1 MIHGNKNAMKFYQDI
16 TLLPDAEVSLG
27 VIWEKVYQQIHL
39 MLVEHKVADNESAIG
54 LSFPA
59 YGNKAFP
66 LGNQLRLL
74 AESETMLK
82 QANVNQWLQRL
93 SDYVHVKSIKAVPS
107 DIDQYVS
114 FHRVNPKSQQRRLK
128 QLAQRVTL
136 LSKRHA
142 VDESDMRAQLLS
154 SIEKSSTECKLPY
167 INVQSLSSSHGEQ
180 RHKFRLFI
188 DCEKVEVPIHSGNVF
203 TCYGLSPSD
212 KSYQTFV
219 PCF

>member
-1 MIHGNKNAMKFYQDI
+1 MKYYQDI

-27 VIWEKVYQQIHL
+27 FIWEKVYQQIHL

-59 YGNKAFP
+59 YGDKTFP

-74 AESETMLK
+74 AERETMLK

-107 DIDQYVS
+107 DVDKYVS

-128 QLAQRVTL
+128 QLDRRVAY
-136 LSKRHA
+136 LSQKHGVA
-142 VDESDMRAQLLS
+142 EAEMRVQLLA
-154 SIEKSSTECKLPY
+154 SIEKQSGNSKLPY
-167 INVQSLSSSHGEQ
+167 INVQSLSSCHGEQ
-180 RHKFRLFI
+180 RHKFMLFI
-188 DCEKVEVPIHSGNVF
+188 DCEKAATSAQRGNVF
-203 TCYGLSPSD
+203 TCYGFSPSEND
-212 KSYQTFV
+212 QKTFV
-219 PCF
+219 PWF

>member
-1 MIHGNKNAMKFYQDI
+1 MKYYQDI
-16 TLLPDAEVSLG
+16 TLLPDAEVTLG
-27 VIWEKVYQQIHL
+27 FIWEKVYQQVHL
-39 MLVEHKVADNESAIG
+39 MLVENKIAEHESAIG

-59 YGNKAFP
+59 YGDNTFP

-74 AESETMLK
+74 AESEAMLK

-107 DIDQYVS
+107 DVVQYVS

-128 QLAQRVTL
+128 QLERRVAY
-136 LSKRHA
+136 LSHKHGIA
-142 VDESDMRAQLLS
+142 EDAMRAQLLA
-154 SIEKSSTECKLPY
+154 SIEKQSGNSKLPY

-180 RHKFRLFI
+180 RHKFMLFI
-188 DCEKVEVPIHSGNVF
+188 DSEKAKAPIHNGNVF

-212 KSYQTFV
+212 KNHQIFV